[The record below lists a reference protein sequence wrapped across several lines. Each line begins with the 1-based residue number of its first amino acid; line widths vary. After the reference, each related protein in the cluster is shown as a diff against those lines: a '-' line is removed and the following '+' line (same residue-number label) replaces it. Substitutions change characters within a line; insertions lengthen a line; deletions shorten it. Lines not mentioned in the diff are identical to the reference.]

1 MKLLLAEDD
10 IDFGNILSQYLSMS
24 GFEVTLAR
32 NGREAWDIFHDAPP
46 DICVLDIMMPEMDGF
61 TLAEKMR
68 AKEPGIPFIFLTAKS
83 LREDMIKGLKLGA
96 DDYITKPFDP
106 EMLLLRIN
114 NILRRIYTVVQD
126 EYHISHSTLK
136 YNALELI
143 TPSGKEK
150 LTLREAQLLRHLIM
164 NRNKTLTRE
173 QILTEIWGE
182 DDYFLGR
189 SMDVFISR
197 LRKYLSPDRGI
208 SLRTLR
214 GMGFILEETRQES
227 KPVLPLRL
235 RLVVPRLADWN
246 LSHVV
251 TTRCPPPRGSENL
264 SGSHDSL
271 SSASRMRNSVRLTS

>member
-10 IDFGNILSQYLSMS
+10 TDFGNILSQYLSMS

-32 NGREAWDIFHDAPP
+32 NGREAWDRFHDSKP

-61 TLAEKMR
+61 TLAEKLR
-68 AKEPGIPFIFLTAKS
+68 AKDPGIPFIFLTAKS
-83 LREDMIKGLKLGA
+83 LREDMIRGLKLGA

-114 NILRRIYTVVQD
+114 NILRRIYTVAED
-126 EYHISHSTLK
+126 EYRISETTLR

-143 TPSGKEK
+143 TPAGKEK
-150 LTLREAQLLRHLIM
+150 LTLREAQLMRHLMM
-164 NRNKTLTRE
+164 NRNKALTRE

-197 LRKYLSPDRGI
+197 LRKYIAPDHGI

-214 GMGFILEETRQES
+214 GLGFILEELRQ
-227 KPVLPLRL
+227 
-235 RLVVPRLADWN
+235 
-246 LSHVV
+246 
-251 TTRCPPPRGSENL
+251 
-264 SGSHDSL
+264 
-271 SSASRMRNSVRLTS
+271 

>member
-10 IDFGNILSQYLSMS
+10 IDFGNILSQYPSMS

-32 NGREAWDIFHDAPP
+32 NGREAWDLYHNTNP

-61 TLAEKMR
+61 TLAEKLR
-68 AKEPGIPFIFLTAKS
+68 AKDPGIPFIFLTAKS
-83 LREDMIKGLKLGA
+83 MREDMVRGLRLGA

-114 NILRRIYTVVQD
+114 NILRRVYSIAED
-126 EYHISHSTLK
+126 EYTISGTTLRF
-136 YNALELI
+136 NALELL
-143 TPSGKEK
+143 TPAGKEK
-150 LTLREAQLLRHLIM
+150 VTLREAQLLRHLMM
-164 NRNKTLTRE
+164 NRNKPLTRE

-197 LRKYLSPDRGI
+197 LRKYLASDPGI

-214 GMGFILEETRQES
+214 GMGFVLEEI
-227 KPVLPLRL
+227 K
-235 RLVVPRLADWN
+235 
-246 LSHVV
+246 
-251 TTRCPPPRGSENL
+251 
-264 SGSHDSL
+264 
-271 SSASRMRNSVRLTS
+271 